1 MLPEGKLRRVASNYY
16 CSSCDELPAMVSI
29 RMRSIIIIIVVVV
42 VTIKKMKVD
51 NSPFYF

>member
-16 CSSCDELPAMVSI
+16 CSSHDELPAMVSI
-29 RMRSIIIIIVVVV
+29 RMRSIIIIVVVV

-51 NSPFYF
+51 NSPFDF

>member
-1 MLPEGKLRRVASNYY
+1 
-16 CSSCDELPAMVSI
+16 MVSI

>member
-1 MLPEGKLRRVASNYY
+1 
-16 CSSCDELPAMVSI
+16 MVSI

-51 NSPFYF
+51 NSPFDF